1 MGCNTNEIAYQKYL
15 TILVRDVTYKHDKL
29 SAEDII
35 KKINSKLTKAGFGDK
50 QILSSDAKGYAN
62 LKNRIAVRKNEKIW
76 EKYETPKLF
85 SLTDIERSLD

>member
-1 MGCNTNEIAYQKYL
+1 MQ
-15 TILVRDVTYKHDKL
+15 YKWDCISKVFNYPRKRCHLQTRQTL
-29 SAEDII
+29 SWRYNQ
-35 KKINSKLTKAGFGDK
+35 KINSKLTKAGFGDK